1 MSQLGMAVSQIAL
14 GIYFYILAQRTSV
27 NIVYDKDSEKS
38 NFTVNNVTHV
48 EDEEEADPE
57 EKNSWIPLP
66 LIMIFTAAFNL
77 GLGSLTWV
85 VATEV
90 RDRIQHHQVKQDI
103 ISLNV

>member
-27 NIVYDKDSEKS
+27 NIVYDNDSEKS

-90 RDRIQHHQVKQDI
+90 RDRI
-103 ISLNV
+103 